1 MQEEKK
7 GGERKKTKRDGNA
20 EMAKRIIQKSLD
32 KYFQQK

>member
-7 GGERKKTKRDGNA
+7 TKRNGNA
-20 EMAKRIIQKSLD
+20 ETAKRIIQKRLD